1 MFRAA
6 YRLPFKLLGIP
17 VRLDISFLLI
27 LPLIAWLIGAQI
39 EPYVRLFNEV
49 FGHEIDPRALQ
60 TGNTPFFLGLV
71 AAIGLFAG
79 VVLHELGHAATAKRF
94 GVKTKEITLW
104 FLGGL
109 AQLDEI
115 PRQKGAEA
123 IVAIAGPLTSLLVAG
138 VSWSLWSIIPQSA
151 HAAQFVLGY
160 LTYMNAFLAIFNLF
174 PALPLDGGRV
184 LRSLLALFLDYLKAT
199 RIAAFISQ
207 GLAVLL
213 SVYGFYTFNVFLMV
227 LAFFI
232 YSAVRGETQYAI
244 ISQALGDLRVRELM
258 TREVISVTPDMNVG
272 QLMQMMFFHKH
283 LGYPVVTDAGE
294 LVGFVKL
301 SDAREVRDDI
311 PVREVMSQEVPT
323 IADTAEA
330 MEAFKRISEGDI
342 GRLVVT
348 DPSGKMIGILSKTDL
363 IRAIQLRSATP
374 QQGDVPR

>member
-1 MFRAA
+1 M
-6 YRLPFKLLGIP
+6 
-17 VRLDISFLLI
+17 RLDISFLLI